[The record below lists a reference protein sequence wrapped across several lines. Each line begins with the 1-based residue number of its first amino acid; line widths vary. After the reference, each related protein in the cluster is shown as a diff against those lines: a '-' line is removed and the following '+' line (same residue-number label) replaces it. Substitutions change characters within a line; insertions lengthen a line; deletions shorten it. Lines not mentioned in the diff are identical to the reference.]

1 MCIFI
6 ISCYFS
12 SFAVHLITVPELLD
26 LYVKSC
32 HKHKEKPL
40 KVMMEHI
47 ESIDL
52 RSGVRVP
59 LLNLK
64 EQSLSHGSCEALEEL
79 FKRVQYKCIDMS
91 SCGLDDVSAGIIFDM
106 VEYYEATNE
115 LDISDNHLITNKGW
129 LSCINM
135 VKKSRAL
142 QVLSTR
148 GTAISDHHAQLLAQA
163 LNTSAIHTLKLEHC
177 GLGKS

>member
-1 MCIFI
+1 M
-6 ISCYFS
+6 
-12 SFAVHLITVPELLD
+12 
-26 LYVKSC
+26 
-32 HKHKEKPL
+32 
-40 KVMMEHI
+40 KVMVEHI

-52 RSGVRVP
+52 SSGARIP

-64 EQSLSHGSCEALEEL
+64 EQPLSYGLCEALEEV

-115 LDISDNHLITNKGW
+115 LDISDNNQITNKGW

-135 VKKSRAL
+135 VKKSQAL

-163 LNTSAIHTLKLEHC
+163 LNTSTIHTLKLEHC
-177 GLGKS
+177 GLGRADLSPIIIFYFANHFSLCSPSTNCIALHDIET